1 MNHSIYKLG
10 RWIGRILGGFVILGL
25 FSGLVA
31 GEDPIVLSAT
41 SIRPGE
47 FLQVRVNADQT
58 SHVKVYFLGTSK
70 KLDPGTSASAVG
82 LFAASSAIAP
92 GSYPLA
98 VEINRDG
105 MITTALYSITVNA
118 RAFPEDRIVLP
129 ETRRQS
135 ALSPASQSED
145 DQKLALARG
154 KAWSKGGPS
163 LWEGSFIWP
172 VKGKITTE
180 FGLIRFV
187 NDIPE
192 GRHSGLDIAAPAG
205 TPVMASGTGRVI
217 FAGRLNLTGLTVIIY
232 HGLDL
237 YSSYCHL
244 SAIRVREGD
253 SILKGAVL
261 GDVGATGLAT
271 GAHLHLTYRIGEV
284 AVDPYLILDHRLD
297 WNF

>member
-1 MNHSIYKLG
+1 MNSLLYKWL
-10 RWIGRILGGFVILGL
+10 RLIGRVLGGLVILGL
-25 FSGLVA
+25 FSWPA
-31 GEDPIVLSAT
+31 AAEDPIVLSAT
-41 SIRPGE
+41 TIRPGE
-47 FLQVRVNADQT
+47 FLRVKVAADEE
-58 SHVKVYFLGTSK
+58 SSVKVYFMGVVK
-70 KLDPGTSASAVG
+70 KLNHNTPTSTAG
-82 LFAASSAIAP
+82 LFAAPSATAP

-105 MITTALYSITVNA
+105 TATTALYSITVTA

-129 ETRRQS
+129 EKRRQS
-135 ALSPASQSED
+135 ALSPASRSED
-145 DQKLALARG
+145 DQKLAKTKG
-154 KAWSKGGPS
+154 KAWSTGAPP
-163 LWEGSFIWP
+163 LWEGPFIWP
-172 VKGKITTE
+172 VKGRITTE
-180 FGLIRFV
+180 YGLIRFV

-205 TPVMASGTGRVI
+205 TPVTASGAGRVI
-217 FAGRLNLTGLTVIIY
+217 FAGRLNLTGLTVVIY

-253 SILKGAVL
+253 RILKGAVL

-271 GAHLHLTYRIGEV
+271 GAHLHLTYRVGDI
-284 AVDPYLILDHRLD
+284 AVDPYLILDHQLD